1 MDVSFFENQPY
12 NTQNSLQGEIRGEE
26 NFWEVSQGKEMGEE
40 IGEIGGVLEI
50 GEIRGILE
58 NISVGEEKKEKS
70 QKKKL
75 RRRRSALH
83 ILGEEEEIH
92 ILL

>member
-26 NFWEVSQGKEMGEE
+26 NFWEVSQGKELGEE
-40 IGEIGGVLEI
+40 IGEIGG
-50 GEIRGILE
+50 ILE
-58 NISVGEEKKEKS
+58 NISVEEAKRKEES

-92 ILL
+92 LLL

>member
-1 MDVSFFENQPY
+1 
-12 NTQNSLQGEIRGEE
+12 
-26 NFWEVSQGKEMGEE
+26 MGEE

-58 NISVGEEKKEKS
+58 NISVGEEKKGKS

-75 RRRRSALH
+75 RKRRSALH

>member
-1 MDVSFFENQPY
+1 M
-12 NTQNSLQGEIRGEE
+12 
-26 NFWEVSQGKEMGEE
+26 EVSQRKELGEE
-40 IGEIGGVLEI
+40 IGEIGG
-50 GEIRGILE
+50 ILE
-58 NISVGEEKKEKS
+58 NISVKEEKRKEES

-92 ILL
+92 LLL

>member
-40 IGEIGGVLEI
+40 IGEIGG
-50 GEIRGILE
+50 ILE
-58 NISVGEEKKEKS
+58 NISVKEEKRKEES

-75 RRRRSALH
+75 RRRRNALH

>member
-12 NTQNSLQGEIRGEE
+12 NTQNSLQGEIRGEK
-26 NFWEVSQGKEMGEE
+26 NFWEVSQGKELGEE
-40 IGEIGGVLEI
+40 IGEIGG
-50 GEIRGILE
+50 ILE
-58 NISVGEEKKEKS
+58 NISVKEEKRKEES